1 MSHERDIKAALVQYI
16 TQLLLELGAG
26 FALVGRQIH
35 LEVGGYDFF
44 C

>member
-1 MSHERDIKAALVQYI
+1 MAQF
-16 TQLLLELGAG
+16 LLEFGAS